1 MTIDAGFE
9 KISKYAE
16 DESIII
22 PHRKTAKSA
31 GYDFYVAEDTVIPS
45 WSSSIEAD
53 FANSLAGDLSKYYGS
68 FEEFIKSLPYDL
80 DTTKTLV
87 KKYNKKITLVPTGV
101 KAYMPDNYMLK
112 LYVRSSLPLNHW
124 LILGNGTG
132 IIDADYYNNPDNE
145 GHIYFQIINLLPFDI
160 VLKKGDCIGQG
171 IFEQYFTTKDDA
183 ADGERTGGFG
193 STDELA
199 ST

>member
-1 MTIDAGFE
+1 MTINAGFE
-9 KISKYAE
+9 KISKYVE

-68 FEEFIKSLPYDL
+68 FEEFIQSLPYDL

-101 KAYMPDNYMLK
+101 KAYMPDDYMLK

-145 GHIYFQIINLLPFDI
+145 GHIMFQVYNFTDYSVMIDA
-160 VLKKGDCIGQG
+160 GERIGQG
-171 IFEQYFTTKDDA
+171 VFLKYFMVDNDNASGK
-183 ADGERTGGFG
+183 RNGGFG
-193 STDELA
+193 ST
-199 ST
+199 